1 MLAVAVWTVLH
12 FSFLYA
18 LRDLSTPEID
28 VVTVPYC
35 WMLQALLG
43 PSARQAGLHVQRF
56 ADASSRR

>member
-28 VVTVPYC
+28 
-35 WMLQALLG
+35 LLDRSLLLDVAG
-43 PSARQAGLHVQRF
+43 PSGTVGSTSWIACAALR
-56 ADASSRR
+56 